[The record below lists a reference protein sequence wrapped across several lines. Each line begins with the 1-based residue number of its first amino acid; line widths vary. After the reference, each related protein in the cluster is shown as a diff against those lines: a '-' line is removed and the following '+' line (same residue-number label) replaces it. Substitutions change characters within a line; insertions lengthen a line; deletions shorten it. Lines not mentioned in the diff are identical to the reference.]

1 MRKLSCFGLGLGL
14 LSLAAPAFAHP
25 GHDPASAGFLA
36 GIAHPLLGLD
46 HLLAM
51 LVVGVWAAQAGGRAR
66 WFLPASFLA
75 LMACGALVAAGLFFG
90 SIASAQVAAEQ
101 SWPTREWPT
110 SSPEAEGMD
119 SADLARLISFGATR
133 SFDSLLIARHGRIV
147 LDAYYAPYTA
157 DIPHAINSATKAVVG
172 TLIAMLHRDGLLDRL
187 DHPML
192 DFFSDRDIA
201 NVDARNPRCS
211 KCAVESGV

>member
-75 LMACGALVAAGLFFG
+75 LMACGALFALNGHAPPRIEAGIAASLMVLGLLCTMALRLPLSMAMG
-90 SIASAQVAAEQ
+90 ITGAQD
-101 SWPTREWPT
+101 
-110 SSPEAEGMD
+110 G
-119 SADLARLISFGATR
+119 ADLVRACDGFAIVDDGTAPP
-133 SFDSLLIARHGRIV
+133 AHAKGGPRIG
-147 LDAYYAPYTA
+147 
-157 DIPHAINSATKAVVG
+157 IRVG
-172 TLIAMLHRDGLLDRL
+172 TDLPWRWSVPG
-187 DHPML
+187 
-192 DFFSDRDIA
+192 
-201 NVDARNPRCS
+201 NPY
-211 KCAVESGV
+211 VSGPRAIER

>member
-75 LMACGALVAAGLFFG
+75 LMACGALFALNGHAPPRIEAGIAASLMVLGLLCTMALRLPLSMAMGITGAFAFFHGAAHGSELPALAQPAAFAAGFLLATAALHAAGLAIG
-90 SIASAQVAAEQ
+90 TVSQRHSQ
-101 SWPTREWPT
+101 W
-110 SSPEAEGMD
+110 
-119 SADLARLISFGATR
+119 LARACGLGALATGLIYSFA
-133 SFDSLLIARHGRIV
+133 
-147 LDAYYAPYTA
+147 
-157 DIPHAINSATKAVVG
+157 
-172 TLIAMLHRDGLLDRL
+172 
-187 DHPML
+187 
-192 DFFSDRDIA
+192 
-201 NVDARNPRCS
+201 
-211 KCAVESGV
+211 